1 MQPVLSA
8 TSLTGDEV
16 VNAQGEKIGK
26 LEDIMIDM
34 SNGRIEYGV
43 LSFGGFL
50 GIGDKLFAIPF
61 DQFTVD
67 TAKERLVLDIPK
79 EKLENAPG
87 FDKDNWPNFADT
99 SFRNEVTSYYGR
111 TN

>member
-8 TSLTGDEV
+8 TSLTGDSV
-16 VNAQGEKIGK
+16 VNAQREDPGK

-50 GIGDKLFAIPF
+50 GMGDKLFAVPF

-67 TAKERLVLDIPK
+67 TAKKRLILNVDK
-79 EKLENAPG
+79 EKLKNAPG
-87 FDKDNWPNFADT
+87 FDQNNWPNFADT
-99 SFRNEVTSYYGR
+99 TFRQEVTSFYGR
-111 TN
+111 AV